1 MEAKHRQW
9 TAADLNERIER
20 GDDFFVLD
28 VRNRDEF
35 AVVRIEG
42 RRDLPSR
49 NVPYFEMLEAGGAAD
64 LVESVM
70 RYVQAQL
77 AAELP
82 RDRPVLA
89 VCAKGDTSE
98 HVAAALARLRYDVA
112 DLAGGMEAWCGLY
125 DVRPVVEDG
134 PVSIWQIARPA
145 RGCLSY
151 VLASGGR
158 GLVVDPARHVQQ
170 YVDLADDAGFEIDGV
185 VDTHGHADHISGGPA
200 LAEELGVPYWLHPYD
215 GIHPLDVL
223 PARVTYRCLADG
235 AELALG
241 GESVRVLWIPGHTL
255 GNTALRVGGR
265 WLLSGDSIFVRSI
278 ARPDL
283 GGRAEAWAPLHFD
296 SLSTLLELPDDTVV
310 LPGHFSARAEADARG
325 VFAASL
331 GTLREANEGL
341 RAVGQ
346 GRERFVE
353 YILGSLPTFPPE
365 YVDIKRVNAGL
376 IHPDEDRARELETG
390 KNLCALAHAAEAL
403 KG

>member
-1 MEAKHRQW
+1 MDAKHRQW

-20 GDDFFVLD
+20 GEDFFVLD

-35 AVVRIEG
+35 ALVRIEG
-42 RRDLPSR
+42 RRELSSR

-70 RYVQAQL
+70 LYVQTEL
-77 AAELP
+77 AGELP

-112 DLAGGMEAWCGLY
+112 NLAGGMEAWCGY
-125 DVRPVVEDG
+125 YEVRPAVEDG
-134 PVSIWQIARPA
+134 AVTIWQVVRPA

-170 YVDLADDAGFEIDGV
+170 YVDLADDAGFEIDAV

-223 PARVTYRCLADG
+223 PARVSYRCLAGG
-235 AELALG
+235 AEFALG
-241 GESVRVLWIPGHTL
+241 DETVRVLWIPGHTL
-255 GNTALRVGGR
+255 GNTALHVGRR

-283 GGRAEAWAPLHFD
+283 GGKAEAWAPLHFD
-296 SLSTLLELPDDTVV
+296 SLAALLELPAETVV
-310 LPGHFSARAEADARG
+310 LPGHFSARAEADERG
-325 VFAASL
+325 VFAAAL

-341 RAVGQ
+341 HVVGQ
-346 GRERFVE
+346 GRERFIE

-390 KNLCALAHAAEAL
+390 KNLCALARVSEAL
-403 KG
+403 KR